1 MTTPP
6 PENHDLEAT
15 AQLLS
20 MASDG
25 DEAARNQLVA
35 RFLPIL
41 NRWAHGRLP
50 PYARDLADTADLV
63 QVALLR
69 ALHNLD
75 NFESRGEG
83 AFLAYLR
90 QILINAVRD
99 EIRRTMR
106 RPGHG
111 PLFEQLTDRQPSALE
126 RAIGRERMDRYETGL
141 ERLEERQR
149 QAVLLRFEFGY
160 SHAEV
165 AAAIGAPSAN
175 AARMV
180 VARAVLSLSEVL
192 DAETR
197 PDEGC

>member
-6 PENHDLEAT
+6 SEPHDLEAT

-20 MASDG
+20 LASDG

-50 PYARDLADTADLV
+50 SYARDLSDTADLV
-63 QVALLR
+63 QVSLLR
-69 ALHNLD
+69 ALNNLD

-111 PLFEQLTDRQPSALE
+111 PLFEQLTDQQPSALE
-126 RAIGRERMDRYETGL
+126 RTIGRERMDLYEAGL

-149 QAVLLRFEFGY
+149 QAILLRFEFGY

-165 AAAIGAPSAN
+165 AAAIGAPSPN

-192 DAETR
+192 EETSR
-197 PDEGC
+197 PGGGN